1 MSDVIDILCILS
13 GAYFIY
19 AAVVMKKQGRIIN
32 NVLLKKGA
40 DESNIKDKEGF
51 IQFLFGKILF
61 LGIVIMLGG
70 IVNLLNSYLAGSAMV
85 TTIVCCVF
93 AAALVGYGVVTN
105 MAMRKF
111 LK

>member
-1 MSDVIDILCILS
+1 MNDLIDILCILS
-13 GAYFIY
+13 GAYLVY
-19 AAVVMKKQGRIIN
+19 AAIVMKKQGRIIG
-32 NVLLKKGA
+32 NVMLKKGT

-61 LGIVIMLGG
+61 FGIVIMLGG
-70 IVNLLNSYLAGSAMV
+70 IANFLNSYLAGPDMV

-105 MAMRKF
+105 KAMRKF
-111 LK
+111 ME